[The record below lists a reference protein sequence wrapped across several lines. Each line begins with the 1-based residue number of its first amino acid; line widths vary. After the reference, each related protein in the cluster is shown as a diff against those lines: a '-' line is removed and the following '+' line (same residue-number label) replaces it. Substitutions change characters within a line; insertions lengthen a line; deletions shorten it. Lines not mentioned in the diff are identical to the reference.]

1 MPVDNN
7 IIEAVNVNKTYHQEK
22 RTVQALKD
30 FTLAIPKGS
39 FVCIMGPSGCGK
51 STITKIIAGIEN
63 LDSGSLFIDGQDMS
77 SGVSQD
83 VKKRIGYVFQ
93 WHNLND
99 WLTVEQNLYF
109 PLEMMGMK
117 KDKTWAERARK
128 NLDLVGLYKY
138 RKVFPRE
145 LSGGMKQRVGI
156 ARSLM
161 MEPDILVFDQPFG
174 ALDAIT
180 RQILAASF
188 SSAMRKE
195 GKTLLMVTS
204 SAEEAAKYCDY
215 VHIMTPSPG
224 RNKMSITTNVTEDE
238 RSAKD
243 FVMTNKFLD
252 LKKRIIQGLSQD
264 EETQDQEES

>member
-1 MPVDNN
+1 VSDN
-7 IIEAVNVNKTYHQEK
+7 IIELIDVNKTYQQGK
-22 RTVQALKD
+22 RTVQALQS
-30 FTLAIPKGS
+30 FSLAIPKGS
-39 FVCIMGPSGCGK
+39 FVSVMGPSGCGK
-51 STITKIIAGIEN
+51 STITKIIAGIEDV
-63 LDSGSLFIDGQDMS
+63 DSGSLIIDGCDMS
-77 SGVSQD
+77 KGVTQD
-83 VKKRIGYVFQ
+83 IKKRIGYVFQ

-109 PLEMMGMK
+109 PLEMMGIK
-117 KDKTWAERARK
+117 KDKTWEEKAKK

-204 SAEEAAKYCDY
+204 SAEEAARYCDY
-215 VHIMTPSPG
+215 VHIMTPAPG
-224 RNKMSITTNVTEDE
+224 RNKLSITTGVTEEE
-238 RSAKD
+238 RTAKD
-243 FVMTNKFLD
+243 FVMTDKFLA
-252 LKKRIIQGLSQD
+252 LKKQIIQGLSQE
-264 EETQDQEES
+264 EETQSEEVS